1 MSLKTYNPVFDKLWE
16 SEYRLKLLYRG
27 SYSSDD
33 NPSLDVMKDLLFNI
47 CNHQNFLDEL
57 IFLEELYEIFKE
69 KIKSPILGL
78 KWREIHPPNT
88 LAESSASA
96 VRPLW
101 PNQGVK
107 LVNAELSD
115 ALWQKMVIADKKWS
129 NEGVKDLSTDT
140 FIEFTQDEW
149 NKFGVNDLSTN
160 NFIEVTKYFQP
171 VEPNKYVFERS
182 HKSYEE
188 LKNIDLNDTIQELKK
203 IHYNLASTKEMS
215 ESQLK
220 IIFDKI
226 LQLAI
231 PINHFLNISYVDGKR
246 KQTIQSTKH
255 LPMTNSVIQTLL
267 AYKDAYNTEPYSK
280 KSLLDRFELESKN
293 LDVVEEGTSESEVV
307 VVKEAV
313 DKGQD

>member
-1 MSLKTYNPVFDKLWE
+1 MWHKT
-16 SEYRLKLLYRG
+16 
-27 SYSSDD
+27 
-33 NPSLDVMKDLLFNI
+33 
-47 CNHQNFLDEL
+47 
-57 IFLEELYEIFKE
+57 
-69 KIKSPILGL
+69 
-78 KWREIHPPNT
+78 
-88 LAESSASA
+88 
-96 VRPLW
+96 
-101 PNQGVK
+101 
-107 LVNAELSD
+107 
-115 ALWQKMVIADKKWS
+115 VIADKKWAK
-129 NEGVKDLSTDT
+129 EGVKDLSTDT

-267 AYKDAYNTEPYSK
+267 AYKDTYNTEPYSK

-307 VVKEAV
+307 EAATLSETRRAEKSSVLTNPRRVAAQKMAADADSSTKIETMTAEVVKEAV
-313 DKGQD
+313 HKGQD